1 MEKQKTLGVTEA
13 RFGLTLL
20 ICGLV
25 AIGYIVLLRTGITND
40 AAVEQRHDIELAPRI
55 ALKTTPDEEPP
66 TVLPLKPEASFPPRP
81 ERSLLPKHGEDKNS
95 TDLQR
100 R

>member
-1 MEKQKTLGVTEA
+1 MQNDNRNLGVTEA

-25 AIGYIVLLRTGITND
+25 AIGYIVLLRLGATND
-40 AAVEQRHDIELAPRI
+40 IAVENRPDNGPPPIAQVQATPPEDEPR
-55 ALKTTPDEEPP
+55 
-66 TVLPLKPEASFPPRP
+66 VLPIQTETAQRPGTLPSGDSTSPPA
-81 ERSLLPKHGEDKNS
+81 
-95 TDLQR
+95 LQR

>member
-1 MEKQKTLGVTEA
+1 MQNDNRNLGVTEA

-25 AIGYIVLLRTGITND
+25 AIGYIVLLRLGATND
-40 AAVEQRHDIELAPRI
+40 TTVEIRPDIDPPAIAHAQPVPSDDEPR
-55 ALKTTPDEEPP
+55 
-66 TVLPLKPEASFPPRP
+66 VLPIQTEITAQRPGTLPSGDSTSPPA
-81 ERSLLPKHGEDKNS
+81 
-95 TDLQR
+95 LQR

>member
-1 MEKQKTLGVTEA
+1 MQHDNRNLGVTEA

-25 AIGYIVLLRTGITND
+25 AIGYIVLLRLGTTND
-40 AAVEQRHDIELAPRI
+40 VAVENRPDNGPPAIAHVQAPP
-55 ALKTTPDEEPP
+55 PDDEPR
-66 TVLPLKPEASFPPRP
+66 VLPIQTEITAQRPGTLPSGDSTGPPA
-81 ERSLLPKHGEDKNS
+81 
-95 TDLQR
+95 LQR